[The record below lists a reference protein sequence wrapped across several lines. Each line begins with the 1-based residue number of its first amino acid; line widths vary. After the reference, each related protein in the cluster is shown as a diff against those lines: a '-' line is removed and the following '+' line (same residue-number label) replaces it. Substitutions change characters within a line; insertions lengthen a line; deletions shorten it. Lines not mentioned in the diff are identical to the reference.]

1 MRTAVRS
8 VAPLEQSRTFRRSQ
22 HSSVE
27 EQLAAEALEADE
39 LHERSRAM
47 LVSAVRTGAQAG
59 LSQRAIASAI
69 GRSQPEVSRLLRFHG
84 ATPRG
89 RALAENRQLVLRLIR
104 SHGGRNPRVFGS
116 VAKGTDTEESDIDL
130 LVDFDRA
137 MSLFDV
143 ARLERKIQEVLGTPV
158 DVVPA
163 SSLRANVKTHVLSE
177 AVPL

>member
-1 MRTAVRS
+1 MFVDS
-8 VAPLEQSRTFRRSQ
+8 ICYM
-22 HSSVE
+22 SSVE
-27 EQLAAEALEADE
+27 ERLAAEALEADK

-47 LVSAVRTGAQAG
+47 LVSAVRAGAQAG

-116 VAKGTDTEESDIDL
+116 VAQGTDTEESDIDL

-143 ARLERKIQEVLGTPV
+143 AGLECKIQEVLGTPV